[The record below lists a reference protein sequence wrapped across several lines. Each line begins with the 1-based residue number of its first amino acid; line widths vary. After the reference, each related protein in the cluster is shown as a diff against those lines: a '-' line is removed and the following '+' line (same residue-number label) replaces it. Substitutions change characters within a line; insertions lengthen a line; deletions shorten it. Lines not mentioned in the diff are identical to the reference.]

1 MKKSSLF
8 LRRMLSSTSSTRR
21 TRPAAPGSRS
31 RPNPYQYYSVPSSWT
46 QPLASPTPSPRS
58 ASGFDAILSSISVIQ
73 TFDPVHASEGLTMT
87 GRLSRLSTAF
97 ADVVAAPCRCSLA
110 APPSRSRCWACQA
123 RRRTC
128 KPPCRRSSKRCPPV
142 SPRHRR
148 VVRKASPLS
157 PKAAGWAGR
166 LAAGQGSWGVV
177 WRWPRQPA
185 GRSLKQA
192 CYGHC
197 WQGRSSGRSP
207 AVAALTPLATWIV
220 SAHWPW
226 PTGRPGKGQRK
237 GQLA

>member
-1 MKKSSLF
+1 
-8 LRRMLSSTSSTRR
+8 MLSSTSSTRR

-46 QPLASPTPSPRS
+46 QPLASPPPSPRS

-73 TFDPVHASEGLTMT
+73 TFDPVHASEGLDDDGKAFAALHGLRRRGGGAMSLFPGGSAQPEPLLGLPGASSHLQATVPT
-87 GRLSRLSTAF
+87 LLQALSASESTA
-97 ADVVAAPCRCSLA
+97 
-110 APPSRSRCWACQA
+110 PPRGP
-123 RRRTC
+123 
-128 KPPCRRSSKRCPPV
+128 K
-142 SPRHRR
+142 
-148 VVRKASPLS
+148 KASPLS